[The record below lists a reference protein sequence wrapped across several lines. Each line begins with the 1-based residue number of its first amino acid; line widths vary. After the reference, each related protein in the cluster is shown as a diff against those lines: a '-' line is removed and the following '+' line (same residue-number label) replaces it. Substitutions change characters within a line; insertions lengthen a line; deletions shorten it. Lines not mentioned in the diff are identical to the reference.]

1 MKGSDQMPAR
11 RWLESGPLS
20 ADFLVPYP
28 AEEMPA
34 YRVSDDAKSRGIEP
48 HAGMAE
54 AVLPDL

>member
-1 MKGSDQMPAR
+1 MPAR

-54 AVLPDL
+54 GVLPDL